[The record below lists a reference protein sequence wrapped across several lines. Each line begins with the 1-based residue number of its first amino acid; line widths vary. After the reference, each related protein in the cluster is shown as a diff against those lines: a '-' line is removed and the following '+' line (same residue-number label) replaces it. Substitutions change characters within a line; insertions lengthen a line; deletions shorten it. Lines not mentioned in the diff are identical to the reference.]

1 MQAVVV
7 PQVDLAVP
15 SGNLGNMVSALLAR
29 EMGLPYGNMIV
40 AANSNNVRGS
50 KIQQEE
56 QEEEQ

>member
-1 MQAVVV
+1 M
-7 PQVDLAVP
+7 DLAVP

-50 KIQQEE
+50 NMQEAE
-56 QEEEQ
+56 EEEEQY